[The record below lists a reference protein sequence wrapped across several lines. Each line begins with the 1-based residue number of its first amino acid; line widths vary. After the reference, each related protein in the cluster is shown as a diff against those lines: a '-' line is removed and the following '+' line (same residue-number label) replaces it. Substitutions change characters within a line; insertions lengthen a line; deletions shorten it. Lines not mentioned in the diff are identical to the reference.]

1 MWPLVQADFERL
13 IAAKIYRALLEDSV
27 YRAFLVSAGVKLN
40 ELADFSIPSS
50 LKKNFLI
57 SAKVRAHIVVAEIER
72 SGALQ
77 EKTVGAKLCV
87 GPLVLYRLWDSSAP
101 ERRQG
106 IWWFEPNVIQVCK
119 QNTPRS
125 PQARKEWLRAHLAI
139 SRDWSNLDRMDYISI
154 GAKDEVPAIV
164 GAGNPMRVY
173 SPGAISTKAS
183 PNSTKPLPLAKAKR
197 EDYWKDFG
205 KFFPGGIRQTILP
218 FIPLASG
225 IDLNAFLNKG

>member
-1 MWPLVQADFERL
+1 MWPLVQADFEKL

-27 YRAFLVSAGVKLN
+27 YRAFLVSSGVKLSA
-40 ELADFSIPSS
+40 LGDFSIPSA
-50 LKKNFLI
+50 LKKNFLL
-57 SAKVRAHIVVAEIER
+57 SAKVRAHIAVAEIEK

-106 IWWFEPNVIQVCK
+106 IWWFEPSVIEVCK

-125 PQARKEWLRAHLAI
+125 PEVRKEWLRAHLAI
-139 SRDWSNLDRMDYISI
+139 SRDWSKLDRIDYISI

-164 GAGNPMRVY
+164 GAGKAMRVY
-173 SPGAISTKAS
+173 SPDAISTKAA
-183 PNSTKPLPLAKAKR
+183 PNSTKPLPLAKVKR
-197 EDYWKDFG
+197 QDYWEDFG

-218 FIPLASG
+218 FIPRATG